1 MTIVVFGNHTPTPP
15 PGWSFRIAEIH
26 LDPASAPWFTGTWHR
41 TGTQP
46 NDPSC
51 ALWLT
56 VAAEEPQAV
65 TVTLRADDP
74 ARYGQ
79 FRTPARFSGIRADAW
94 TQIIAPAVAAHP
106 WSCRVQYP
114 RSSKTPDRLARAL
127 LAHLIV
133 NR

>member
-1 MTIVVFGNHTPTPP
+1 MTPVILGNTTPLA

-26 LDPASAPWFTGTWHR
+26 LAPGRAPWFTGTWHR

-46 NDPSC
+46 LDDPKC

-56 VAAEEPQAV
+56 VTAETPALV
-65 TVTLRADDP
+65 TVTLHADDP
-74 ARYGQ
+74 ARHGHQ
-79 FRTPARFSGIRADAW
+79 HALARHHGVRADAW
-94 TQIIAPAVAAHP
+94 TQIIAPAVAAHR
-106 WSCRVQYP
+106 WTRRVEHQRP
-114 RSSKTPDRLARAL
+114 SKTPDRLARAI